1 MSSKCQ
7 ALAPLTLGK
16 YPDILE
22 QEAGL
27 TPELSGRFGEEKSI
41 FQLPGL
47 EPQTVRGVA

>member
-1 MSSKCQ
+1 MSDKRQ
-7 ALAPLTLGK
+7 APDFLTPGK
-16 YPDILE
+16 YNGILE

-27 TPELSGRFGEEKSI
+27 TPEPAGYFGEEKYI